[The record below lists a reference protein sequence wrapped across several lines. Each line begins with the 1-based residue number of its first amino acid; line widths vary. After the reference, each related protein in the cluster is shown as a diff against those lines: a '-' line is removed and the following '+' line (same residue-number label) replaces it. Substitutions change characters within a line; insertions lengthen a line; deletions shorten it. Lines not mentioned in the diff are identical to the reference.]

1 MSSLLGSVPGAGDMA
16 EKMKAEA
23 KKKIEDQV
31 TEQAPGYVKMFF
43 PCCGGPVGTVE
54 KMMFAVPADQ
64 QDAVKT
70 AIGKYKEM

>member
-1 MSSLLGSVPGAGDMA
+1 MA
-16 EKMKAEA
+16 AKMKEEA

-31 TEQAPGYVKMFF
+31 SEQAPGYIKCFF

-64 QDAVKT
+64 QDAVKQ
-70 AIGKYKEM
+70 AISKYKEM